1 MQNIIHCG
9 GCSAMS
15 KKRDFD
21 ALQKRRMR
29 AANLLRHG
37 WRQAQVADKLGVSRQ
52 SVSRWAATIEDG
64 GAAGLRKSGRVGR
77 RPAIDEEQRRKL
89 VASLKAGALVAGYG
103 TDLWTL
109 KRVRRLIEEQT
120 GLRYSESGVWHVLA
134 NLGFSWQRPVGRALE
149 RDETAIEGWKR
160 KRWPVLKKTLRPE
173 GKP

>member
-1 MQNIIHCG
+1 
-9 GCSAMS
+9 MS

-37 WRQAQVADKLGVSRQ
+37 WTQAQVADKLGVSRQ

-134 NLGFSWQRPVGRALE
+134 NLGFSCQRPVGRALE